1 MASWYLVP
9 CLKALFAEFD
19 SIAPSRDHASDGS
32 IGDATHQQEPTSDH
46 NPDSKGAVHAIDVDS
61 DLHASFTMEDVIQY
75 FVAEC
80 RKNNP
85 NGTDRG
91 RLKYFIYNRRIWSA
105 STGWKQEAY
114 TGSSAHT
121 EHAHFS
127 CEYASSYENDTNP
140 WGLIDKFGD
149 DVSEQD
155 VTNALNKF
163 FKVTQ
168 QANAEK
174 LAESKIGHDALCQG
188 VPDTINGGDARFYEL
203 VGDIGKQLMLARAD
217 IGAMLGKDFTDEAA
231 IVQGVLAGLAGADG
245 AAETIAD
252 AVVSALPPDLA
263 QQVVDEMAKR
273 LAPA

>member
-9 CLKALFAEFD
+9 CLKELFAEFD
-19 SIAPSRDHASDGS
+19 RIAPSRDHASDGS

-61 DLHASFTMEDVIQY
+61 DLHASFSMEDVIQY

-105 STGWKQEAY
+105 SAGWKQEPY

-127 CEYASSYENDTNP
+127 CEYASSYENDTTT
-140 WGLIDKFGD
+140 WGLVERFGD
-149 DVSEQD
+149 DM
-155 VTNALNKF
+155 ALSDDDIRRIWNF
-163 FKVTQ
+163 AMDNPYTAAVDNTTSGGYLRYAPSLNGIQ
-168 QANAEK
+168 N
-174 LAESKIGHDALCQG
+174 G
-188 VPDTINGGDARFYEL
+188 VVAVLKPYFD
-203 VGDIGKQLMLARAD
+203 QLGVQISGVD
-217 IGAMLGKDFTDEAA
+217 TDEAA

-252 AVVSALPPDLA
+252 AVVAALPSELA
-263 QQVVDEMAKR
+263 TDVANQILAKQGQAM
-273 LAPA
+273 LDASGDAG